1 MSPKSDT
8 KSWSNLYLMQYY
20 QYISVMDI
28 RLEKTD
34 VMYLALSG
42 YCYLEF
48 LMCLCTNKQDNKH
61 EAGYVSVAL
70 Q

>member
-1 MSPKSDT
+1 
-8 KSWSNLYLMQYY
+8 MQYY